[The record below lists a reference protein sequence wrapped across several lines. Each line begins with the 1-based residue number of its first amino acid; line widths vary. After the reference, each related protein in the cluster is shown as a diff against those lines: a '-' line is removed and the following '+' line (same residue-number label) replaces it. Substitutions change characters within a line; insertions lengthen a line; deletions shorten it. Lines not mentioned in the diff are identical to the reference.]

1 MPVQERLSEFTRMR
15 DLKEIQWSGPIPQ
28 LPSPSWWASDNTL
41 IRGRSEEHGRVIAKV
56 MSRHAWS
63 WRNRHSMIQAAVAAG
78 ENGIGPRVHAYDQEI
93 GILLV
98 EELADDWRV
107 VRLDYYADP
116 QFRSNLLSTR
126 RAFAAL
132 DLNLAPRS
140 PIADLIQLEEEC
152 RDRGVTLD
160 PRVTTGV
167 EHLLRFREVLL
178 EYRRGVELRPSQGE
192 ATSSNLMVHRDG
204 QVRIVGWGSAAQLSQ
219 VHDTALLVSEACPT
233 VLSAE
238 ALIREVM
245 PEATSK
251 DIAVVQVI
259 SLIEH
264 LRWSLLTSLRAATD
278 PDEDLDSIKY
288 GLWHMTLAE
297 IALADRHFMTELEKE
312 LS

>member
-1 MPVQERLSEFTRMR
+1 MPVQERLSEFTRLH
-15 DLKEIQWSGPIPQ
+15 DLQDIEWSGPIPQ

-41 IRGRSEEHGRVIAKV
+41 IRGDSKEHGRVIAKV

-63 WRNRHSMIQAAVAAG
+63 WRNRHSMMQAAVAAG
-78 ENGIGPRVHAYDQEI
+78 ENGVGPKVHAYDQEI
-93 GILLV
+93 GIVLV
-98 EELADDWRV
+98 EDLADDWRV

-116 QFRSNLLSTR
+116 EFRSNLLSTR

-140 PIADLIQLEEEC
+140 PIAELTQLEEEC
-152 RDRGVTLD
+152 RDRGIVLD
-160 PRVTTGV
+160 PRVTTAV
-167 EHLLRFREVLL
+167 EQLLRFKEALL
-178 EYRRGVELRPSQGE
+178 DYRKSVEFRPSQGE

-204 QVRIVGWGSAAQLSQ
+204 RVKIVGWGSAAQLSR

-233 VLSAE
+233 VLNSE
-238 ALIREVM
+238 ALIREII
-245 PEATSK
+245 PECTAK
-251 DIAVVQVI
+251 DIAVIQII

-264 LRWSLLTSLRAATD
+264 LRWSLLASLRAATD
-278 PDEDLDSIKY
+278 PDENLDSIKY
-288 GLWHMTLAE
+288 GLWRMTLAE

>member
-1 MPVQERLSEFTRMR
+1 MAVQERLSEFTRMH
-15 DLKEIQWSGPIPQ
+15 DLKEIQWSDPIPQ

-41 IRGRSEEHGRVIAKV
+41 IRGDSEEHGRVIAKV
-56 MSRHAWS
+56 MSSHAWS
-63 WRNRHSMIQAAVAAG
+63 WRNRHSMMQAAVAAG
-78 ENGIGPRVHAYDQEI
+78 ENGIGPKVHASDQET

-98 EELADDWRV
+98 EDLADDWRV

-116 QFRSNLLSTR
+116 QFRANLLSKR

-140 PIADLIQLEEEC
+140 PIAELTQLEEEC

-160 PRVTTGV
+160 PRVTTAI

-178 EYRRGVELRPSQGE
+178 EYRKGVEFRPSQGE

-204 QVRIVGWGSAAQLSQ
+204 EVRIVGWGSAAQLSQ

-233 VLSAE
+233 VLSSE
-238 ALIREVM
+238 ALIREVI
-245 PEATSK
+245 PEATAK
-251 DIAVVQVI
+251 DIAVVQLI
-259 SLIEH
+259 ALIEH
-264 LRWSLLTSLRAATD
+264 LRWSLLASLRAATD
-278 PDEDLDSIKY
+278 PDENLDSIKY

-297 IALADRHFMTELEKE
+297 VALADRRFMTELEKE